1 MKKILVLAA
10 VAMMTAMS
18 VNAQNGYD
26 DTKHEV
32 AISYGLWS
40 NSEII
45 DAFENVG
52 GALVGARFE
61 NEKFT
66 GPISAE
72 YFYHVKNWLGV
83 GGILAYGQCEQDVY
97 FVGKKDG
104 VSKNTYLTL
113 MPAVKLD
120 WLRKKHF
127 GMYSKLAFGATLR
140 NEKYDSDSDS
150 SKDDSDSEVHVN
162 WQASL
167 LGMEFGGPT
176 IRGFLEL
183 GTGEQ
188 GIALVGLRYKF

>member
-1 MKKILVLAA
+1 MKKLLVMVA
-10 VAMMTAMS
+10 VAMMTAMN

-26 DTKHEV
+26 ETKHEV
-32 AISYGLWS
+32 AISFGALS
-40 NSEII
+40 NSQII
-45 DAFENVG
+45 DVFENIG
-52 GALVGARFE
+52 GALVGAKFE
-61 NEKFT
+61 NETFI

-83 GGILAYGQCEQDVY
+83 GGILAYGQNKQDVY
-97 FVGKKDG
+97 LLGDKDG

-113 MPAVKLD
+113 MPAVKFD

-188 GIALVGLRYKF
+188 GIVLAGVRYKF

>member
-1 MKKILVLAA
+1 MKKFLVMAA
-10 VAMMTAMS
+10 VAMMTAMN

-26 DTKHEV
+26 ETKHEV
-32 AISYGLWS
+32 AISYGIDS
-40 NSEII
+40 NSQII
-45 DAFENVG
+45 DAFENIG
-52 GALVGARFE
+52 GALVGAKFE

-83 GGILAYGQCEQDVY
+83 GGILAYGQNKQDVY
-97 FVGKKDG
+97 LLGDKDG

-113 MPAVKLD
+113 MPAVKFD
-120 WLRKKHF
+120 WLRKSHF
-127 GMYSKLAFGATLR
+127 GMYSKLAVGATLR
-140 NEKYDSDSDS
+140 NEKYDSVDAS

-162 WQASL
+162 WQISL
-167 LGMEFGGPT
+167 LGIEAGGPT

-188 GIALVGLRYKF
+188 GIALIGVRYKF